1 MYLLNKG
8 GVILKSLILCTTASD
23 SICKIAL
30 DSLEMKKIRF
40 KHCDKPVGPHG
51 IRAYA
56 DTVITANSYNDSV
69 SFFYGENIIESKEIS
84 IGPKPN
90 DLLMHEHK
98 VYVVCGESNSMV
110 IYDLKEDKSIGEIA
124 TESWPHSIDVDLN
137 KNLLFVSN
145 LESDSI
151 TVISM
156 DNYDI
161 VETIHAPEYPT
172 KVRISNDGKKIY
184 ICCSYLGKDRRGYI
198 DILNIGN
205 FQRIARVMVGYSPV
219 DMIEDTENIYVS
231 NFTDGTIS
239 VIDKATYKVEK
250 VIYVGGMPKGILK
263 YGSVLYVADYL
274 KSKLILIED
283 DKIIKV
289 IAIES
294 EPNAMTLF

>member
-1 MYLLNKG
+1 M
-8 GVILKSLILCTTASD
+8 KSLILCTTASD
-23 SICKIAL
+23 SICKLAL

-51 IRAYA
+51 IRVYS

-69 SFFYGENIIESKEIS
+69 SFFYGENLIESKEIS

-98 VYVVCGESNSMV
+98 IYVVCGESNSMV
-110 IYDLKEDKSIGEIA
+110 IYDLKEDKSIGQIA
-124 TESWPHSIDVDLN
+124 TESWPHSLDMDLN
-137 KNLLFVSN
+137 TNLLFVSN

-161 VETIHAPEYPT
+161 IETIQAPEYPT
-172 KVRISNDGKKIY
+172 KVRVSNDGKKIY
-184 ICCSYLGKDRRGYI
+184 ICCSYLGKDKRGYI

-205 FQRIARVMVGYSPV
+205 FQRIARVMVGYSPI

-283 DKIIKV
+283 DKVIKV

>member
-1 MYLLNKG
+1 
-8 GVILKSLILCTTASD
+8 
-23 SICKIAL
+23 
-30 DSLEMKKIRF
+30 
-40 KHCDKPVGPHG
+40 
-51 IRAYA
+51 
-56 DTVITANSYNDSV
+56 
-69 SFFYGENIIESKEIS
+69 
-84 IGPKPN
+84 
-90 DLLMHEHK
+90 
-98 VYVVCGESNSMV
+98 MV
-110 IYDLKEDKSIGEIA
+110 IYDLKEDKSIGQIA
-124 TESWPHSIDVDLN
+124 TESWPHSLDMDLN
-137 KNLLFVSN
+137 TNLLFVSN

-151 TVISM
+151 IVISM

-161 VETIHAPEYPT
+161 IETIQAPEYPT
-172 KVRISNDGKKIY
+172 KVRVSNDGKKIY
-184 ICCSYLGKDRRGYI
+184 ICCSYLGKDKRGYI

-205 FQRIARVMVGYSPV
+205 FQRIARVMVGYSPI

>member
-1 MYLLNKG
+1 
-8 GVILKSLILCTTASD
+8 
-23 SICKIAL
+23 
-30 DSLEMKKIRF
+30 MKKIRF

-51 IRAYA
+51 IRVYS

-69 SFFYGENIIESKEIS
+69 SFFYGENLIESKEIS

-98 VYVVCGESNSMV
+98 IYVVCGESNSMV
-110 IYDLKEDKSIGEIA
+110 IYDLKEDKSIGQIA
-124 TESWPHSIDVDLN
+124 TESWPHSLDMDLN
-137 KNLLFVSN
+137 TNLLFVSN
-145 LESDSI
+145 LENDSI

-161 VETIHAPEYPT
+161 IETIQAPEYPT
-172 KVRISNDGKKIY
+172 KVRVSNDGKKIY
-184 ICCSYLGKDRRGYI
+184 ICCSYLGKDKRGYI

-205 FQRIARVMVGYSPV
+205 FQRIARVMVGYSPI

>member
-1 MYLLNKG
+1 
-8 GVILKSLILCTTASD
+8 
-23 SICKIAL
+23 
-30 DSLEMKKIRF
+30 MKKIRF

-51 IRAYA
+51 IRVYS

-69 SFFYGENIIESKEIS
+69 SFFYGENLIESKEIS

-98 VYVVCGESNSMV
+98 IYVVCGESNSMV
-110 IYDLKEDKSIGEIA
+110 IYDLKEDKSIGQIA
-124 TESWPHSIDVDLN
+124 TESWPHSLDMDLN
-137 KNLLFVSN
+137 TNLLFVSN

-151 TVISM
+151 IVISM

-161 VETIHAPEYPT
+161 IETIQAPEYPT
-172 KVRISNDGKKIY
+172 KVRVSNDGKKIY
-184 ICCSYLGKDRRGYI
+184 ICCSYLGKDKRGYI

-205 FQRIARVMVGYSPV
+205 FQRIARVMVGYSPI